1 MIKAK
6 LLEFGLKNWKELLV
20 IVSLSLVAVKTRMDY
35 NALNK
40 AYEISQN
47 ELELQ
52 IDSLKEIHAT
62 ELAQRDAALDT
73 YRNTLEE
80 IERNYLESQEDL
92 EEVLPETAPCPVK
105 LIHFFRWKK
114 ALQERKKALKNLLPR

>member
-20 IVSLSLVAVKTRMDY
+20 IISLSLVAVKTRMDY

-92 EEVLPETAPCPVK
+92 EEARETRTREYVRQYSQDK
-105 LIHFFRWKK
+105 E
-114 ALQERKKALKNLLPR
+114 ALANEIVNTYSFEYVE

>member
-6 LLEFGLKNWKELLV
+6 LLEFVFKNWKELLV
-20 IVSLSLVAVKTRMDY
+20 IVSLSLVAIKTRVDY

-52 IDSLKEIHAT
+52 INSLKDIHAS
-62 ELAQRDAALDT
+62 ELARRDEALDT
-73 YRNTLEE
+73 YRSTLEE
-80 IERNYLESQEDL
+80 IERNYLESQRDL
-92 EEVLPETAPCPVK
+92 ERAREDRTREYVHQFSHDKE
-105 LIHFFRWKK
+105 
-114 ALQERKKALKNLLPR
+114 ALANEITNTYSFEHVE